1 MGSPGSAPYN
11 FPGTEDGPRRRR
23 EGVAAV
29 LETRREEQQR
39 TAPAQ
44 LNVVQM
50 TPPIEATLRI
60 LLNSVPYLIGA
71 AVVRQ
76 PAVGDAVAAQVGRM
90 PWLHD
95 RRLLSLQLPDET
107 LPANRAVILD
117 WPVPYQAEWV
127 GVPPRLLI
135 SRLVTHDRTVGILL
149 GTLVTRQQISAQA
162 REALDLSCE
171 LIAAAVGSDSLMTFA
186 ALPEQQQEQ
195 PRRLVVLAD
204 APESAP

>member
-1 MGSPGSAPYN
+1 MGGVSRVPIHTAQGEARAVPEDDVNVESPRIEPV
-11 FPGTEDGPRRRR
+11 P
-23 EGVAAV
+23 
-29 LETRREEQQR
+29 
-39 TAPAQ
+39 
-44 LNVVQM
+44 LNVVRM
-50 TPPIEATLRI
+50 TPPVEATLRI

-71 AVVRQ
+71 AVVRH

-162 REALDLSCE
+162 REAL
-171 LIAAAVGSDSLMTFA
+171 
-186 ALPEQQQEQ
+186 
-195 PRRLVVLAD
+195 
-204 APESAP
+204 